1 MPKPDAD
8 LCMRVDLPL
17 NKKTVENQ
25 DWATGPPGRQAVAGR
40 WAFGPPGR
48 WAAGLLLAKPK
59 LIQSEMKPAPEE
71 FTARVGVW
79 LIAVFAIC
87 SAFLFCN
94 YLLMNQRI
102 ATTEGRLREDLL
114 KSEKPNPNISFDG
127 QRGTKQVLHAREK
140 RSVKQKT
147 QVSTIADLEERLQA
161 LEKRYFTYI
170 VFAVVGCRIQSL
182 VLADINLLLLDRIFF

>member
-1 MPKPDAD
+1 VG
-8 LCMRVDLPL
+8 RGPL
-17 NKKTVENQ
+17 GLR
-25 DWATGPPGRQAVAGR
+25 AAGPL
-40 WAFGPPGR
+40 GPRRP

-79 LIAVFAIC
+79 VMAVFAIC

-102 ATTEGRLREDLL
+102 ATMERRLREDLL
-114 KSEKPNPNISFDG
+114 KSKKPNPNISFDD

-147 QVSTIADLEERLQA
+147 QVSTIADLEKRLQA
-161 LEKRYFTYI
+161 LEKRYFTYV
-170 VFAVVGCRIQSL
+170 VFAVVGFRIQ
-182 VLADINLLLLDRIFF
+182 NL